1 MAVVKNKYTLAL
13 VVMLASLSF
22 LFYSPSSTKT
32 TTAAQ
37 QKNPPSLPSIE
48 EKEEITTPYV
58 YDDANPYLR
67 QALSAYE
74 SFITRAIE
82 NNLAPG
88 AAVVIVKDTSIIY
101 LKGFGARDT
110 RTKEPVDIHSVFRI
124 GSVSKCFASVLT
136 GVLVDDHKLSWDD
149 PVQQY
154 LPNFKLKTEEH
165 TQNLTIRHV
174 LSHTIGLPYHAFTD
188 RVDDGANVDTLL
200 YHLRDIDLIGKP
212 GQFYSYQNVGYSLIG
227 KVIESATGKSYEGNM
242 REQVFSPLH
251 MQTASVSFSDI
262 TNNTNVAKPHR
273 YGKGWT
279 PMAISDTY
287 YNVAPAGGINASIT
301 DMAKWLLAITD
312 DSASLVKNETLEE
325 LFNPAIKAT
334 ARNHNFWRWKRPTSA
349 YYAMGWRVLNFK
361 QDTLAYHGG
370 YVNGY
375 RSEIAIHRKNKIA
388 ICVLVNAPG
397 NLADISIPKF
407 FELYSKQ
414 HDAITQWE
422 KTRVETLAR
431 NK

>member
-1 MAVVKNKYTLAL
+1 MAVLKNKFTLAL

-22 LFYSPSSTKT
+22 LFHTPSSTKT

-37 QKNPPSLPSIE
+37 GNKLQPLATVI

-58 YDDANPYLR
+58 YKDSNPYLS
-67 QALSAYE
+67 QALSEYD

-82 NNLAPG
+82 NGLAPG
-88 AAVVIVKDTSIIY
+88 AAVVIIKDTSIVY
-101 LKGFGARDT
+101 LKGFGLKDT

-136 GVLVDDHKLSWDD
+136 GVLVEDHKLSWDD
-149 PVQQY
+149 PVQRY
-154 LPNFKLKTEEH
+154 LPDFKLKTDEH

-188 RVDDGANVDTLL
+188 RVDDGANFDTLL
-200 YHLRDIDLIGKP
+200 YHLRDVDLIGKP

-227 KVIESATGKSYEGNM
+227 KVIESATSKSYEENM
-242 REQVFSPLH
+242 KERVFSPLH
-251 MQTASVSFSDI
+251 MQTASVNFKDI
-262 TNNTNVAKPHR
+262 VNNDNVAKPHR
-273 YGKGWT
+273 YGKNWT

-287 YNVAPAGGINASIT
+287 YNVAPAGGINASIS
-301 DMAKWLLAITD
+301 DMAKWLIAITD
-312 DSASLVKNETLEE
+312 DSAQWMKNETLEE
-325 LFNPAIKAT
+325 LFNPAIRAT
-334 ARNHNFWRWKRPTSA
+334 ARNHNFWRWKRPKSA

-361 QDTLAYHGG
+361 EDTLVYHGG

-375 RSEIAIHRKNKIA
+375 RSEVAIHRKNKIA

-407 FELYSKQ
+407 FELYSRQ
-414 HDAITQWE
+414 RDAITKWE
-422 KTRVETLAR
+422 KVKVESLAR
-431 NK
+431 K